1 MDIKQLV
8 SILQGETE
16 IYDQMLELCREETK
30 VLVAGNVKRLDEIVK
45 IQTDLI
51 KQVGIYEMQ
60 RVECVNCIADEL
72 HLESDKITVSTLA
85 ERLDDHESLELKSI
99 QEHLSAVLAEFRD
112 LNEMNSQL
120 IKNSIDFI
128 DYTLGLLLD
137 VAEEINYD
145 AEGKTHKTQ
154 INPAILDQKV

>member
-1 MDIKQLV
+1 MNIKQLV
-8 SILQGETE
+8 SILQGENE
-16 IYDQMLELCREETK
+16 IYDQMLELCREEAK
-30 VLVAGNVKRLDEIVK
+30 VLVAGNVKRLDEIVE

-60 RVECVNCIADEL
+60 RVECVNRIADEL
-72 HLESDKITVSTLA
+72 HMEADKITVSTLT
-85 ERLDDHESLELKSI
+85 ERLDGHESVELKSI

-145 AEGKTHKTQ
+145 AGGKTHKVQ